1 MKPETLNPKDQ
12 LQEFRLALTKT
23 VLHKGEEE
31 KTEHDLELTHLQSDL
46 RGQHVPIYSDSE
58 LRGRQ
63 GRQQA
68 WSAGTSI
75 AKHKHF
81 MQWCNND
88 KRRQKQVLAFRVQ
101 ATAKK
106 KKVWAHSY

>member
-12 LQEFRLALTKT
+12 FQEFRLALTKT
-23 VLHKGEEE
+23 LLHKGEEE
-31 KTEHDLELTHLQSDL
+31 KTEHDVELTHLQSDL
-46 RGQHVPIYSDSE
+46 RGQHVPIYSDNE

-63 GRQQA
+63 GRQQT

-81 MQWCNND
+81 IQ
-88 KRRQKQVLAFRVQ
+88 
-101 ATAKK
+101 
-106 KKVWAHSY
+106 